1 MVTDWHAVRWILIV
15 SIGYLLPVTPLF
27 DEYGSQNLF
36 LKKFD
41 IYLSAKTVKVVFELY
56 YDDAIPKTAQ
66 NFLEFATGELSYGY
80 ENSHFHLVIPQ
91 FML

>member
-1 MVTDWHAVRWILIV
+1 M
-15 SIGYLLPVTPLF
+15 F

-41 IYLSAKTVKVVFELY
+41 IYLSAKMVKVVFELY
-56 YDDAIPKTAQ
+56 YDDVIPKTAQ
-66 NFLEFATGELSYGY
+66 NFLEFATTGEYSYGY
-80 ENSHFHLVIPQ
+80 ENSYFHRAIPQ